1 MSILKPPFESKKN
14 FKISVSEDFNK
25 SSLICHSRLK
35 IEKST
40 IDTENG
46 MTNMARKELLET
58 RDVPYDLRPD
68 YTLGE
73 GK

>member
-1 MSILKPPFESKKN
+1 
-14 FKISVSEDFNK
+14 
-25 SSLICHSRLK
+25 
-35 IEKST
+35 
-40 IDTENG
+40 